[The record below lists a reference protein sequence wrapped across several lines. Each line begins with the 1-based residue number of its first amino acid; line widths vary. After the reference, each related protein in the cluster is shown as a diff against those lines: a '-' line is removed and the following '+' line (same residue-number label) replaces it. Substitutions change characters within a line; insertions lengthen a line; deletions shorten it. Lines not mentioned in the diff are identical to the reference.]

1 MDVKEHVRLP
11 IPDGVEIDE
20 IKAWCRKW
28 LNDRVKIKYHRKY
41 DPTTGKWG
49 RDYNREPVLRF
60 SNDADAVA
68 FKIQWTER

>member
-1 MDVKEHVRLP
+1 MDVRKHIRLP

-41 DPTTGKWG
+41 DLLY
-49 RDYNREPVLRF
+49 D
-60 SNDADAVA
+60 
-68 FKIQWTER
+68 II